1 MPDTAPD
8 TSALDAA
15 PHHVQESAES
25 IADLHAE
32 HYLGLPQA
40 QLGIEWVTERIGQP
54 ATLFVCV
61 LLLATWM
68 LLNFWNVAH
77 HRPALDAPP
86 FYWLQLT
93 VSILAFLM
101 TIVIVTTENRQNY
114 LDERR
119 AQLTLQLAMLSEKK
133 ITKVIELVERI
144 RQEHPLLSDPTDR
157 ETGAMMT
164 PVNPREVMESLDQ
177 AQEAAIKKSS

>member
-1 MPDTAPD
+1 MPDTSPER
-8 TSALDAA
+8 SALDAA
-15 PHHVQESAES
+15 PDHVQQSAES

-40 QLGIEWVTERIGQP
+40 QLGIEWVTERIGRP
-54 ATLFVCV
+54 ATLFVCIT
-61 LLLATWM
+61 LLAAWM
-68 LLNFWNVAH
+68 LLNFWSVAH
-77 HRPALDAPP
+77 HRPAFDAPP
-86 FYWLQLT
+86 FYGLQVT

-101 TIVIVTTENRQNY
+101 TIVIVTTENRQSS

-133 ITKVIELVERI
+133 ITKLIELVERI
-144 RQEHPLLSDPTDR
+144 RQEHPLLSNPTDR

-164 PVNPREVMESLDQ
+164 PINPREVMDSLDQ
-177 AQEAAIKKSS
+177 AQQAAMKAPP